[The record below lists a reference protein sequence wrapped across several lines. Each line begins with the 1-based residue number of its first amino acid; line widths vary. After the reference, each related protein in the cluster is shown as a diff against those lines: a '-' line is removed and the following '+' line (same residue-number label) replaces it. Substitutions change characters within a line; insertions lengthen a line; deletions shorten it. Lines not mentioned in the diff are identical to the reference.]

1 MLKTLV
7 VTYTAREGSNTKK
20 LGDHF
25 IETNKDKTEITVV
38 CLAETPPDLLLKEN
52 LNSLVARNFGGVT
65 PDPESAKLLEKND
78 NFTQQVID
86 TDFIVLV
93 TPMYNFSLPGTVKA
107 WFDAIIQLNKTFSF
121 SEQGELSGLLKGRK
135 ALSLMTSGSDFSK
148 PPFDKMDFAIPLIN
162 TCFGF
167 MGVETTNIH
176 PYGSQDYAENY
187 DKVLADAC
195 KKIDTLSAEW
205 YN

>member
-38 CLAETPPDLLLKEN
+38 CLA
-52 LNSLVARNFGGVT
+52 
-65 PDPESAKLLEKND
+65 
-78 NFTQQVID
+78 
-86 TDFIVLV
+86 V

-121 SEQGELSGLLKGRK
+121 SEQGELLGLLKGRK

-167 MGVETTNIH
+167 MGVEPTNIH

-187 DKVLADAC
+187 DKVLVDAC